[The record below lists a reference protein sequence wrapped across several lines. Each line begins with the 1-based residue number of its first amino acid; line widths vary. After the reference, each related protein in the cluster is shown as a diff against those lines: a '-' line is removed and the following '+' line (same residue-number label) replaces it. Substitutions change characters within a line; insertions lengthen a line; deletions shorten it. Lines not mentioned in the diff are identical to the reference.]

1 MNRSANTSAPRGFSL
16 IELMVTIAVLASVA
30 MIMVPLAGRESGSRL
45 TAATS
50 MLRDDLEQAR
60 HRTVVDPETP
70 IPLILDADGGGWMLA
85 DNDPTRPILR
95 ADGRPWRVRFG
106 DDVAAALEGLRVR
119 RLDDPSTAV
128 LGFDGEG
135 VARADD
141 TPRFEVADG
150 DDAWMVHIGLVTG
163 VARTTTHSIP

>member
-1 MNRSANTSAPRGFSL
+1 MNRAANISARRGFSL
-16 IELMVTIAVLASVA
+16 VELTVTVAVLASVA
-30 MIMVPLAGRESGSRL
+30 MVMVPLAGRESGSRL

-60 HRTVVDPETP
+60 HRTVVDPGTP
-70 IPLILDADGGGWMLA
+70 ISLILDADGGGWMLA
-85 DNDPTRPILR
+85 HDNRSRPILR
-95 ADGRPWRVRFG
+95 VDGRPWRVRFG

-119 RLDDPSTAV
+119 RLDDPSTPS
-128 LGFDGEG
+128 LTFDGEG

>member
-1 MNRSANTSAPRGFSL
+1 MNVRSHRARRHGFSL
-16 IELMVTIAVLASVA
+16 VELTVTVAVLATVA
-30 MIMVPLAGRESGSRL
+30 MVMVPLAGRESGSRL

-60 HRTVVDPETP
+60 HRTVVDPATP
-70 IPLILDADGGGWMLA
+70 IALILDADGAGWMLA
-85 DNDPTRPILR
+85 NDDRTRPILR

-106 DDVAAALEGLRVR
+106 TDVAAALEGVQVR
-119 RLDDPSTAV
+119 RLDAPATSSIT
-128 LGFDGEG
+128 FDAEG

-150 DDAWMVHIGLVTG
+150 DQAWIVHIGLVTG
-163 VARTTTHSIP
+163 VARTTVRASL